1 MAAQKK
7 RSLINLLPSD
17 DYPDTL
23 GGRIIAW
30 LLTTFRFMVIA
41 VELVVI
47 SGFLFRFFLDTQ
59 NADLTD
65 EINQKK
71 ALISSYLPF
80 ENEFKKTQ
88 KQLTTF
94 VTFANEANTS
104 EPIFAAIAAK
114 IPENIKISAFSQT
127 GPLVNLRVT
136 SNSEPSVAGF
146 VADLQKDERFAN
158 TLISQIE
165 NRGATAAVTTYT
177 IEINVKEKGAQNG
190 S

>member
-7 RSLINLLPSD
+7 RSPINLLPSD
-17 DYPDTL
+17 NYPDTL
-23 GGRIIAW
+23 GGRVIAW

-71 ALISSYLPF
+71 ALITSYLPF
-80 ENEFKKTQ
+80 EHEFKKTQ
-88 KQLTTF
+88 EQLSTF
-94 VTFANEANTS
+94 VTYSDETKTS
-104 EPIFAAIAAK
+104 EPILSAITAK
-114 IPENIKISAFSQT
+114 IPQDVILSAFSQT
-127 GPLVNLRVT
+127 GSLVDLRVT
-136 SNSEPSVAGF
+136 SNSEQSVANF
-146 VADLQKDERFAN
+146 VASLQKDERFTN
-158 TLISQIE
+158 TLISQIQ
-165 NRGATAAVTTYT
+165 NRGATAAVTTFT
-177 IEINVKEKGAQNG
+177 IEIEVTEKGAANG